1 MYMFNVAIEL
11 HADFC
16 GGFYKRLNSVL
27 LNSTVFL
34 TGYQLVKLL
43 HVCLTAS
50 LISLKRQQ

>member
-27 LNSTVFL
+27 RTLPVFL
-34 TGYQLVKLL
+34 TGYQLIKLL